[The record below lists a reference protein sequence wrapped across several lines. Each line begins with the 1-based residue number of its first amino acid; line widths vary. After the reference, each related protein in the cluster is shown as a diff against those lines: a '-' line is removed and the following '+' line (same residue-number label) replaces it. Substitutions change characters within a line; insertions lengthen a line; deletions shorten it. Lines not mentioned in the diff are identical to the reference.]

1 MIFQNRAL
9 NNRFPVGYWL
19 FYHYYRAH
27 FSKSQTKNLK
37 TNFWMSKDFM
47 MRFDIL
53 IFRLFL
59 MFQSGIYVLIGAGIF
74 HWFWYGAVRYFEIS
88 GSQNRTAKVPRPEK
102 THAPSSAWNPS
113 FNISVHALRKFV
125 LRSSFDGGIPS
136 YNFFRNSK
144 IIFFF
149 EKYWNLHLLF
159 FMFPKSFPK

>member
-19 FYHYYRAH
+19 FDHYYRAH

-37 TNFWMSKDFM
+37 TNFLMSKDFM

-88 GSQNRTAKVPRPEK
+88 GSQNRTAKVSEFRS
-102 THAPSSAWNPS
+102 APY
-113 FNISVHALRKFV
+113 H
-125 LRSSFDGGIPS
+125 DQ
-136 YNFFRNSK
+136 
-144 IIFFF
+144 
-149 EKYWNLHLLF
+149 
-159 FMFPKSFPK
+159 